1 MVLAAI
7 IGPDLLIVL
16 VVLFCGV
23 AVPIWAIVD
32 AANRPAVAFYGAGFN
47 KTAWIVVIV
56 VASLIGLGF
65 FLGGFYLLS
74 TRPKVRRQMEQ
85 LRS

>member
-1 MVLAAI
+1 MTLGDI
-7 IGPDLLIVL
+7 FGPDLFVVL
-16 VVLFCGV
+16 VVLFCAV

-32 AANRPAVAFYGAGFN
+32 AASRPAVAFYGAGSN

-56 VASLIGLGF
+56 VAWVIGLGF
-65 FLGGFYLLS
+65 FLGGFYLLF

-85 LRS
+85 LGS

>member
-1 MVLAAI
+1 MILGDVF
-7 IGPDLLIVL
+7 GPDLFVVL
-16 VVLFCGV
+16 VVLFCAV

-32 AANRPAVAFYGAGFN
+32 AASRPAVAFYGAGSN

-56 VASLIGLGF
+56 VAWVIGLGF
-65 FLGGFYLLS
+65 FLGGFYLLF

-85 LRS
+85 LGS